1 MSAAGDRA
9 PMSASEGLGA
19 FVASLQLDD
28 IEPALIAKV
37 KDHLL
42 DTLGVTCAGLTDPQ
56 AREVVSVVQR
66 WGGQPEAAVIGLPMR
81 LPAPKAAFL
90 NALHARIHTFD
101 DTHEAGPSH
110 PGNAVVAAALAAAE
124 TAHASGR
131 TFLAAL
137 LAGYETATR
146 VSAGLGSAHYAAGF
160 HSTGTA
166 TPFGAAAAAARACGF
181 DALRTTAALGLAGEA
196 AIGLRQYQ
204 DDGSMLDTALNGAR
218 GAELG
223 VMAAAFAASGVAG
236 PRGVLDGR
244 WGVLKVMNGG
254 PAAALTADLGQRWEF
269 ADTKVKPFASCRF
282 THGPVAALR
291 AAKLDPQRIASVE
304 IVTFRASAEV
314 SNRPRP
320 RDRME
325 AILSHQ
331 LAAALALLDRAIVPH
346 ALEAPDAVVRALAER
361 VHVRHDPTLD
371 AAYPARW
378 PHRIIVS
385 MESGERVTL
394 ESEQPPAADSAQ
406 IRAKFR
412 ALAAPVFGTANA
424 DAVIAV
430 VDDLERLPDVQPL
443 LRLLRH
449 ALAEAA

>member
-1 MSAAGDRA
+1 MSAAI
-9 PMSASEGLGA
+9 STASEILGA
-19 FVASLQLDD
+19 FVAALQLEDV
-28 IEPALIAKV
+28 EPALVDKV

-42 DTLGVTCAGLTDPQ
+42 DTIGVACAGLSDPQ
-56 AREVVSVVQR
+56 ARAVAGVVQH
-66 WGGQPEAAVIGLPMR
+66 WGGHPEATAIGLATR
-81 LPAPKAAFL
+81 LPAPKAAFV

-101 DTHEAGPSH
+101 DTHEVGPSH

-124 TAHASGR
+124 TAQASGR
-131 TFLAAL
+131 VLLAAL

-146 VSAGLGSAHYAAGF
+146 VSAALGSAHYGAGF

-166 TPFGAAAAAARACGF
+166 TPFGAAAAASRACGF
-181 DALRTTAALGLAGEA
+181 DAVRTTAALGLAGEA

-223 VMAAAFAASGVAG
+223 VTAAAFAASGAAG

-244 WGVLKVMNGG
+244 WGILKVMRGG
-254 PAAALTADLGQRWEF
+254 PAASVTADLGERWEF
-269 ADTKVKPFASCRF
+269 ADTKLKPYASCRF

-291 AAKLDPQRIASVE
+291 AARLDPQSIASVE
-304 IVTFRASAEV
+304 IVTFRASVEV
-314 SNRPRP
+314 SDRPQP

-331 LAAALALLDRAIVPH
+331 LAAALALLDRPILPRE
-346 ALEAPDAVVRALAER
+346 LEAPDATVRALAAR
-361 VHVRHDPTLD
+361 VHVRHDPALD
-371 AAYPARW
+371 AAYPDRW

-385 MESGERVTL
+385 MQTGERVVLT
-394 ESEQPPAADSAQ
+394 SDYPPAADGAL
-406 IRAKFR
+406 IRGKFR
-412 ALAAPVFGTANA
+412 ALATPVLGGVNV
-424 DAVIAV
+424 DAIIGVIH
-430 VDDLERLPDVQPL
+430 DLEHQPDVQAL

-449 ALAEAA
+449 EWAEAA

>member
-1 MSAAGDRA
+1 MST
-9 PMSASEGLGA
+9 ASEVLGTFIA
-19 FVASLQLDD
+19 ALRTDAID
-28 IEPALIAKV
+28 PALVAKA

-42 DTLGVTCAGLTDPQ
+42 DTIGVACAGLTDAQ
-56 AREVVSVVQR
+56 ARNIAGVVQR
-66 WGGQPEAAVIGLPMR
+66 WGGQPEAAVIGLPTR

-110 PGNAVVAAALAAAE
+110 PGSAVVAAALAAAE
-124 TAHASGR
+124 TAQASGR
-131 TFLAAL
+131 TLLAAL

-146 VSAGLGSAHYAAGF
+146 VSAALGTTHYAAGF

-166 TPFGAAAAAARACGF
+166 TPFGAAAAASRACGL
-181 DALRTTAALGLAGEA
+181 DAMRTAAALGLAGEA

-223 VMAAAFAASGVAG
+223 VAAAAFAASGAAG

-244 WGVLKVMNGG
+244 WGLLKVMSGG
-254 PAAALTADLGQRWEF
+254 SAAALTARLGERWEF
-269 ADTKVKPFASCRF
+269 ADTKIKPFASCRF

-291 AAKLDPQRIASVE
+291 AARLDPQRIVSVE
-304 IVTFRASAEV
+304 IATFRASVEV
-314 SNRPRP
+314 SDRPRP

-331 LAAALALLDRAIVPH
+331 LAAALALLDKAIVPN

-361 VHVRHDPTLD
+361 VRVRHDPALD

-385 MESGERVTL
+385 MQDGERVLL
-394 ESEQPPAADSAQ
+394 ESDQPPAADGAQ

-412 ALAAPVFGTANA
+412 ALATPVIGIANA
-424 DAVIAV
+424 DAVVGV
-430 VDDLERLPDVQPL
+430 VNELERLPDVQPL

-449 ALAEAA
+449 GLAEAA

>member
-1 MSAAGDRA
+1 MST
-9 PMSASEGLGA
+9 ASEILGA
-19 FVASLQLDD
+19 FAASLQLDA

-42 DTLGVTCAGLTDPQ
+42 DTIGVACAGLSDPQ
-56 AREVVSVVQR
+56 ARAVSGVVQR
-66 WGGQPEAAVIGLPMR
+66 WGGQPEAAVIGLLAR
-81 LPAPKAAFL
+81 LPAPKAAFV

-110 PGNAVVAAALAAAE
+110 PGSAVIAAALAAAE

-131 TFLAAL
+131 TFLVAL
-137 LAGYETATR
+137 LAGYEIATR
-146 VSAGLGSAHYAAGF
+146 VSAALGSTHYAAGF

-166 TPFGAAAAAARACGF
+166 TPFGAAAAAARASGF

-223 VMAAAFAASGVAG
+223 VMAAAFAASGMAG

-244 WGVLKVMNGG
+244 WGLLKVMNGG
-254 PAAALTADLGQRWEF
+254 PAATLTANLGERWEF

-291 AAKLDPQRIASVE
+291 AAKLDPQRVAAVE
-304 IVTFRASAEV
+304 IVTFRASVDV
-314 SNRPRP
+314 SDRPRP

-331 LAAALALLDRAIVPH
+331 LAAALALLDRPIVPH
-346 ALEAPDAVVRALAER
+346 EFEAPDAVVRALAER
-361 VHVRHDPTLD
+361 VRVRHDPTLD

-394 ESEQPPAADSAQ
+394 ESDQPPAADRAQ

-412 ALAAPVFGTANA
+412 ALAAPVLGIVNA
-424 DAVIAV
+424 DAVIGV
-430 VDDLERLPDVQPL
+430 VDDLERLTDVQPL
-443 LRLLRH
+443 VRLLRH
-449 ALAEAA
+449 GLAEAA

>member
-1 MSAAGDRA
+1 MST
-9 PMSASEGLGA
+9 ASELLGA
-19 FVASLQLDD
+19 FVATLRLED
-28 IEPALIAKV
+28 IEPALVAKV

-42 DTLGVTCAGLTDPQ
+42 DTIGVACAGLTDPQ
-56 AREVVSVVQR
+56 ARAVAGVVQH
-66 WGGQPEAAVIGLPMR
+66 WGGHPEATVIGLPTR

-101 DTHEAGPSH
+101 DTHEVGPSH

-131 TFLAAL
+131 VLLAAL

-146 VSAGLGSAHYAAGF
+146 ISAALGSAHYAAGF

-166 TPFGAAAAAARACGF
+166 TPFGAAAAAAHAGGF
-181 DALRTTAALGLAGEA
+181 DASRTAAALGLAGEA

-223 VMAAAFAASGVAG
+223 VTAAAFAASGAAG

-244 WGVLKVMNGG
+244 WGILNVMSGG
-254 PAAALTADLGQRWEF
+254 PAATVTSDLGTRWEF

-282 THGPVAALR
+282 THGPIAALR
-291 AAKLDPQRIASVE
+291 AARLDPQLVASVE
-304 IVTFRASAEV
+304 IVTFRTSVEV
-314 SNRPRP
+314 SDRPQP

-331 LAAALALLDRAIVPH
+331 LAAALALLDRPILPRE
-346 ALEAPDAVVRALAER
+346 LEAPDAVVRALAAR
-361 VHVRHDPTLD
+361 VRVRHDPALD

-385 MESGERVTL
+385 METGERVVL
-394 ESEQPPAADSAQ
+394 EADQPAAADRAQ
-406 IRAKFR
+406 IRGKFR
-412 ALAAPVFGTANA
+412 ALATPVLGAGNV
-424 DAVIAV
+424 DAIIGVI
-430 VDDLERLPDVQPL
+430 DDLERQSDVQPL
-443 LRLLRH
+443 LHLLRH
-449 ALAEAA
+449 GWAEAA